1 MSFSQTEL
9 ADFAANLFVNYDEG
23 FEGDTPLTDEI
34 IARVEEELGILCPLT
49 ISL

>member
-1 MSFSQTEL
+1 MSFSQAEL

-34 IARVEEELGILCPLT
+34 IARVEEDWAILCPST